1 VFTVRDGEIVEVT
14 SNPNLKQ
21 FKSRMRAPFAEWVA
35 AIYPRDFPV
44 MYDTDSIPQSPERF
58 RQVRGRL
65 TEESI
70 RLWRLR
76 IPEYVEAVQQRT
88 A

>member
-1 VFTVRDGEIVEVT
+1 
-14 SNPNLKQ
+14 
-21 FKSRMRAPFAEWVA
+21 
-35 AIYPRDFPV
+35 

-76 IPEYVEAVQQRT
+76 IPEYVEAVQQGT